1 MSSLSFIKEIIMN
14 RILLFLAVFCTIQ
27 TNAQTY
33 LISFTGTGASTTI
46 TSVKVEN
53 LTRGTSINV
62 PGGDILRLS
71 TATGIDPADYSQ
83 SSGLKI
89 YPNPI
94 TDNSIMEFTPPLAG
108 DAVIT
113 VVDMAGRPVAR
124 TKSHL
129 ENFRQDFRLSGI
141 NKGIYLINV
150 KGNNYRF
157 SGKLLSNGISNGT
170 IKIEKINSAVK
181 AIDEK
186 APLSGSKGIQAYVD
200 MTYYA
205 GERLKLTGI
214 SGNYST
220 VKIDIPVSDK
230 TITFNFTACTDGD
243 NNNYPVVAI
252 GSQIWMAENLKTTRY
267 SDNTPIP
274 LVAGN
279 SAWSVLT
286 TPGCCWFNNDEAAY
300 KDVCGAMY
308 NWYSVNVTATGGK
321 NICPTG
327 WHVPSD
333 LQWSALID
341 YMTNNGYGVGG
352 SGNDVAKSIA
362 ASIRWTSS
370 TVTGTPGNDLAGNN
384 SSGFTALPSV
394 LREGNGSFGPL
405 GNYCF
410 WWSTTESITDF
421 AWGRQMSSDMSTV
434 DRNNVFIYYG
444 AAVRCLKD

>member
-1 MSSLSFIKEIIMN
+1 MN
-14 RILLFLAVFCTIQ
+14 RIFILLAVFCTLQ
-27 TNAQTY
+27 VNAQTY
-33 LISFTGTGASTTI
+33 LISFAGTGASTTI

-53 LTRGTSINV
+53 LTRGTNINV

-71 TATGIDPADYSQ
+71 TATGIDPADYNQ
-83 SSGLKI
+83 SSVLKI
-89 YPNPI
+89 FPNPMS
-94 TDNSIMEFTPPLAG
+94 DNSIIEFTPPMAG
-108 DAVIT
+108 DAVIS
-113 VVDMAGRPVAR
+113 VLEIDGKPLAMI
-124 TKSHL
+124 KSHL

-141 NKGIYLINV
+141 NKGIYFINV
-150 KGNNYRF
+150 RGNNYQF
-157 SGKLLSNGISNGT
+157 TGKILSNGMSNST

-186 APLSGSKGIQAYVD
+186 EPMSGSKGTQAYVD

-220 VKIDIPVSDK
+220 VKIDIPVTDK

-243 NNNYPVVAI
+243 NNSYPVVAI

-267 SDNTPIP
+267 SDNTAIP

-279 SAWSVLT
+279 SAWSALT
-286 TPGCCWFNNDEAAY
+286 TPACCWFNNDEAAY
-300 KDVCGAMY
+300 KNVCGALY

-327 WHVPSD
+327 WHVPTD
-333 LQWSALID
+333 LQWSTLID
-341 YMTNNGYGVGG
+341 YLTNNGFGVGG
-352 SGNDVAKSIA
+352 SGNDIAKSM
-362 ASIRWTSS
+362 ASSS
-370 TVTGTPGNDLAGNN
+370 GWLPSLVSGTPGTDLTLNN
-384 SSGFTALPSV
+384 SSGFTARPSV

-405 GNYCF
+405 GNYAF

-421 AWGRQMSSDMSTV
+421 AWGRQMYSDVSTV
-434 DRNNVFIYYG
+434 DRNNIFIYYG